1 MTMFDYQDENTDERK
16 IHGYLQ
22 NIDKNMARQEQL
34 CKAAQTDA
42 LTGIL
47 NGMASPET
55 EIVGRTE
62 RIRTSIETAKEK
74 YPFLGI
80 STGIYLTNVPNAYEH
95 DYVEAD
101 RALYET
107 KKRGKGHATI
117 RKETK
122 DGIV

>member
-1 MTMFDYQDENTDERK
+1 
-16 IHGYLQ
+16 
-22 NIDKNMARQEQL
+22 MARQEQL
-34 CKAAQTDA
+34 RKAAQTDA

-55 EIVGRTE
+55 EIAGRTE

-80 STGIYLTNVPNAYEH
+80 STGIYLTNAYEH